1 MEDTKANLHLL
12 LLLNP
17 AEDTNQL
24 RPTYS
29 EEAEVDTTSRRRQSE
44 EVTEEVLLPPF
55 RLLSQSSPSHL
66 PLAEEEDMTSHPVIL
81 RAENHMVVEE
91 EEDTKSKAA
100 AVAADTSPHLL
111 LHLHLAAVTAEQAEA
126 TENQLLRQPEVTA
139 MTAKAEDTDRL
150 FQFQSIRQVEEE
162 EEDTDHPLHHLLP
175 IVAAAAVALVTD
187 HLHPSRHQP
196 EAMAEEAQHLLL
208 LHLAAE
214 EVTVDRRLAE
224 DTDLHHHH
232 HPHLVAAMEA
242 EAHQADHTAADQH
255 LHLLHLAAEV
265 TADRRLQAEG
275 TKHLP
280 LHHLHLAADM
290 EVDQVDMAE
299 VDRHLLLVLLLLLVR
314 NQHLLLHLAAATDR
328 LLLLN
333 NNNKFL
339 PTAEA
344 VTDKVEAKAEAEDLP
359 AVAAEEVVVTD
370 QHLLLLPL
378 LNHLAEVTEAAS
390 DRFRVLREA
399 DTVAEVIAA
408 AEAEAVVTDHL
419 LLLVLHLN
427 QHLLLLTAA
436 EVEAEDT
443 AAHHRHLVEAMAE
456 ADPLLLLVHHLL
468 LNLPHLAEVMAAE
481 VTAAVEAEAV
491 AMDQLLLLVLP
502 AEEVHTAVDK
512 TKVEADTAEDLL
524 LLLLLLPPVQHLN
537 HQADPDTAEVALV
550 QAEDTAEDLLLL
562 LLLHLDHNNPLLPTA
577 EVEADM
583 EAGNRQQQL
592 HLAVV
597 EDMEVEA
604 AEDTAKAKDRH
615 LPLVHQQVDTED
627 PSSSN
632 SNREATGVELAEE
645 AEEAVTAKAK
655 EVRPAEGEDMAEVD
669 LLLDRLLRL
678 DTEAEVAEEVAE
690 VVTNQ
695 LLAQFPSRQVE
706 AEEEDMDREDPVL
719 SHRFNPAEADP
730 VKEVELEVMELLL
743 LVRNRPH
750 PVAAMAEEAE
760 EEDTAAGDRPAEVV
774 DTDPLLLLLDLNRPH
789 PAVTAKAV
797 AAEAMGDLPAAAEE
811 AVYTDQFFLLLGL
824 LHPAAEAVT
833 DKVEAKAEAE
843 AMEDLPVVVTDQHL
857 LLLDR
862 FHPAEGEA
870 AVTGDRL
877 AEAAVTEVQVPED
890 TALRLRPQLS
900 SSSSNNQR
908 HHTVISIHLF
918 LSKINFK
925 FSNYQ
930 QEEVEV
936 VRPSSSPAVG
946 ATGPSRPQP
955 SATND

>member
-1 MEDTKANLHLL
+1 
-12 LLLNP
+12 
-17 AEDTNQL
+17 
-24 RPTYS
+24 
-29 EEAEVDTTSRRRQSE
+29 
-44 EVTEEVLLPPF
+44 
-55 RLLSQSSPSHL
+55 
-66 PLAEEEDMTSHPVIL
+66 
-81 RAENHMVVEE
+81 MVVEE

-100 AVAADTSPHLL
+100 AAAAADTSPHLL
-111 LHLHLAAVTAEQAEA
+111 LRLHLAAVTAVLAEA

-150 FQFQSIRQVEEE
+150 FRFQSIRQVEEE

-175 IVAAAAVALVTD
+175 MVAAAAVAVALVTD

-196 EAMAEEAQHLLL
+196 EAMAEEAQHLLLL

-299 VDRHLLLVLLLLLVR
+299 VDRHLLLVLLLVR

-328 LLLLN
+328 LLLLL

-344 VTDKVEAKAEAEDLP
+344 
-359 AVAAEEVVVTD
+359 
-370 QHLLLLPL
+370 
-378 LNHLAEVTEAAS
+378 
-390 DRFRVLREA
+390 EA
-399 DTVAEVIAA
+399 DTAAEVIAA

-419 LLLVLHLN
+419 LLLALHLN

-436 EVEAEDT
+436 EVEAEDTAVHHLLHLAAEALAEADQHLLHQFLPTAADPVKAAEVEAEVMAAHRLLHPAAEAEAMDQLLLLVLHLLLNHLAEVTAKAEVTVAAVEVEVMEDLPAVAEAEDTDQLLVLSPQRQFNPEATAEVVVVEEAEDT

-481 VTAAVEAEAV
+481 VTAAAEAEATG
-491 AMDQLLLLVLP
+491 QLLLLVLP

-512 TKVEADTAEDLL
+512 TKVEADTAE
-524 LLLLLLPPVQHLN
+524 
-537 HQADPDTAEVALV
+537 VALV

-562 LLLHLDHNNPLLPTA
+562 LLLFHLDHNNPLLPTA
-577 EVEADM
+577 EVEADT

-632 SNREATGVELAEE
+632 SNSNREATGVELAE
-645 AEEAVTAKAK
+645 EEAVTAKAK

-678 DTEAEVAEEVAE
+678 DTEAEVAEEVVE

-695 LLAQFPSRQVE
+695 LLAQFPSRLVE
-706 AEEEDMDREDPVL
+706 AEDMDREDLVL
-719 SHRFNPAEADP
+719 SHRYNPAEEDTEEEADP
-730 VKEVELEVMELLL
+730 VKEVEEQEVMELLL
-743 LVRNRPH
+743 VPLRPH
-750 PVAAMAEEAE
+750 LVAA
-760 EEDTAAGDRPAEVV
+760 TAVVDRPAEVV
-774 DTDPLLLLLDLNRPH
+774 DTDPLLLLLLDLNRPH

-811 AVYTDQFFLLLGL
+811 AVCTDQFFLLLLLLGL

-843 AMEDLPVVVTDQHL
+843 AMEDLPAVAAEEVVVTDQHLL

-870 AVTGDRL
+870 VVTGDRL